1 MKTANRIALQ
11 QLVIGLLGA
20 AFWFWIRDIQAG
32 GSALAGGAIAATL
45 TFYAALKTFG
55 KHSDDPN
62 RVVANFYRA
71 QMRKFA
77 LAVVL
82 FVVAVKIFGSNFA
95 PLISTFAVALLVY
108 WWALTWDS

>member
-1 MKTANRIALQ
+1 MKTAQRIAFQ
-11 QLVIGLLGA
+11 QLVIGLLA
-20 AFWFWIRDIQAG
+20 AALWFWIRDIRAS
-32 GSALAGGAIAATL
+32 GSALAGGVIAATL

-55 KHSDDPN
+55 KHSDDPE

-82 FVVAVKIFGSNFA
+82 FAVAVQIFGSNFA
-95 PLISTFAVALLVY
+95 PLITTFAVALLVY

>member
-1 MKTANRIALQ
+1 MKTARRIAQQ
-11 QLVIGLLGA
+11 QLFIALLGA
-20 AFWFWIRDIQAG
+20 VIWTWIG
-32 GSALAGGAIAATL
+32 GIHSGLAAAVGGGIAATL

-62 RVVANFYRA
+62 LVVTNFFRA

-77 LAVVL
+77 LSVVL
-82 FVVAVKIFGSNFA
+82 FAVAVKIFGSNFA
-95 PLISTFAVALLVY
+95 PLITTFAVALLVY

>member
-1 MKTANRIALQ
+1 MNTAHRIALR
-11 QLVIGLLGA
+11 QLIIGLLGA
-20 AFWFWIRDIQAG
+20 LIWYWIRDFQ
-32 GSALAGGAIAATL
+32 SGGAAFVGGVIAATL

-62 RVVANFYRA
+62 QVVANFYRA

-82 FVVAVKIFGSNFA
+82 FAVAVKIFGSNFA
-95 PLISTFAVALLVY
+95 PLITTFAVALSVY

>member
-1 MKTANRIALQ
+1 MKTARQIAQQ
-11 QLVIGLLGA
+11 QLLVALLGA
-20 AFWFWIRDIQAG
+20 LIWTWIG
-32 GSALAGGAIAATL
+32 GIHSGLAAAVGGGIAATL

-62 RVVANFYRA
+62 LVVANFYRA

-77 LAVVL
+77 LSVVL
-82 FVVAVKIFGSNFA
+82 FAVAVKIFGSNFA
-95 PLISTFAVALLVY
+95 PLITTFAVALLVY

>member
-1 MKTANRIALQ
+1 MKTAKRIALR
-11 QLVIGLLGA
+11 QLLIALLGA
-20 AFWFWIRDIQAG
+20 LIWTLISGVQSGLSAAVG
-32 GSALAGGAIAATL
+32 GGIAATL

-62 RVVANFYRA
+62 LVVANFYRA

-77 LAVVL
+77 LSVVL
-82 FVVAVKIFGSNFA
+82 FAVAVKLFGSNFA
-95 PLISTFAVALLVY
+95 PLISTFAVALSVY